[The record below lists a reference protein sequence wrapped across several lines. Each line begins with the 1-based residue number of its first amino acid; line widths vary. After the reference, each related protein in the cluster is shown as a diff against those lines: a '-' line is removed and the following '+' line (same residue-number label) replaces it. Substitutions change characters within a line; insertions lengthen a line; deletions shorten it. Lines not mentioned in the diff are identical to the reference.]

1 MNKEETK
8 NIISIKEISRGWL
21 DSLFSSHIN
30 FEDKRENERIIVFTR
45 RHWFVLLTT
54 VAGGFLMSL
63 LPFVLVILGAEIL
76 VQYNLSAIFT
86 LFWSLYIMS
95 VWYFIFYQ
103 LTMYVLDT
111 WIVTNQRVIDI
122 MQIRFFS
129 RKVSELNLESIQDIS
144 VNTTGI
150 IQSYFNFGNV
160 EIQTAAAAQRFLFEE
175 VPHPLDI
182 KDKIMEAANDIENT
196 SIYEIK
202 K

>member
-1 MNKEETK
+1 MNNEETNSAILVREIK
-8 NIISIKEISRGWL
+8 KGWFDFIS
-21 DSLFSSHIN
+21 SSHIN
-30 FEDKRENERIIVFTR
+30 FDGKRENETIIVFTR
-45 RHWFVLLTT
+45 RHWFVLFTT
-54 VAGGFLMSL
+54 VFGGFLMSL
-63 LPFVLVILGAEIL
+63 LPFVFVILGAGLL

-111 WIVTNQRVIDI
+111 WIVTNQRVMDI

-144 VNTTGI
+144 VNTNGI
-150 IQSYFNFGNV
+150 IQSYFNYGNV
-160 EIQTAAAAQRFLFEE
+160 EIQTAGAAQRFLFEE

-182 KDKIMEAANDIENT
+182 KDKIMEAANEIENT
-196 SIYEIK
+196 SVYEIK

>member
-1 MNKEETK
+1 MNRDENK
-8 NIISIKEISRGWL
+8 NIINIEEIKKGWF
-21 DSLFSSHIN
+21 DFLFSSHIN
-30 FEDKRENERIIVFTR
+30 FEGKREGEKIIVFTR
-45 RHWFVLLTT
+45 RHWFVLFSTFF
-54 VAGGFLMSL
+54 GGFLMSL
-63 LPFVLVILGAEIL
+63 LPFIIVILGAKIL
-76 VQYNLSAIFT
+76 VQYNLSAILT

-95 VWYFIFYQ
+95 IWYFVFYK

-111 WIVTNQRVIDI
+111 WIVTDQRVIDI

-144 VNTTGI
+144 VNTNGI
-150 IQSYFNFGNV
+150 IQSYFSYGNV

-182 KDKIMEAANDIENT
+182 KDKIMEAANKSENAL
-196 SIYEIK
+196 INEIK